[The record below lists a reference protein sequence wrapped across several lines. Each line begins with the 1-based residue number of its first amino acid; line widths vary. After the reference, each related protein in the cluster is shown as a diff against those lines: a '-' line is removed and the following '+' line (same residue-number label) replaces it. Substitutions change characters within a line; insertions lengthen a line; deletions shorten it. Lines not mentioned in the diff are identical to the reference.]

1 MWAVLAVANITG
13 GGDRSPLR
21 FGQAAVQG
29 PFADVQALRGS
40 ALVVAGRLERQA
52 GEWTGDQEKQVQ
64 GTVKQ
69 VEGKVQNA
77 WGNAKDAAKK
87 AADKDRPNKS
97 SGETTETEKDEDDV
111 RSRRKVS

>member
-1 MWAVLAVANITG
+1 VLIEARPRRLENSKKIQEGRVMNK
-13 GGDRSPLR
+13 DRVE
-21 FGQAAVQG
+21 GKVK
-29 PFADVQALRGS
+29 D
-40 ALVVAGRLERQA
+40 VAGRLERQA